1 MFKTIGI
8 EDLEPGM
15 YVQKIVQQK
24 GSLKIKSQGKVTTR
38 AMVEMLKTQGVK
50 KLEIDLSKA
59 FSLEKT
65 QIEQPAVEPQISK
78 QAMKRTSFDA
88 ELIDAKTLY
97 EKGKR
102 LQEKLM
108 DAVLREL
115 PIDLAIPQEFAKKL
129 INSVDRNPN
138 ALMCL
143 TRIREKDTY
152 LLEHSLNV
160 AIILA
165 NFAKYLELDELV
177 VTELALAGFVHDI
190 GKIKIPDEILH
201 KPGRLDEQEMTV
213 MRDHVFYGIRTLREM
228 DLPQHIIR
236 TMSEHHERL
245 DGKGYPEGL
254 KGDEISQHGRM
265 IAICDTY
272 DAIVA
277 DRCYKP
283 GMPSK
288 RALQILLKDAPEKYD
303 RELVQKFIQCVG
315 IYPTGS
321 LVKLDNDQ
329 IALVVEQSEKH
340 PLKPTVKVFYSIRGS
355 HYVSPRTIDLAQSQI
370 NIHSAVMASDYGL
383 DFNRFFEE
391 KIAL

>member
-1 MFKTIGI
+1 MFRTIGI
-8 EDLEPGM
+8 KDLKPGM
-15 YVQKIVQQK
+15 YVQKIVLQK
-24 GSLKIKSQGKVTTR
+24 GSLKIKSQGKVTTQT
-38 AMVEMLKTQGVK
+38 MVDKLKKQGVK
-50 KLEIDLSKA
+50 KLEIDPSKA
-59 FSLEKT
+59 FSSE
-65 QIEQPAVEPQISK
+65 QSSIEDPANHHQPVKKAV
-78 QAMKRTSFDA
+78 KRTSFDT

-108 DAVLREL
+108 ESVLREL
-115 PIDLAIPQEFAKKL
+115 PMDLAIPTEFAKKL
-129 INSVDRNPN
+129 ISSLERNHN

-165 NFAKYLELDELV
+165 NFARHLQFDDTV

-201 KPGRLDEQEMTV
+201 KPSRLNKQEMTV
-213 MRDHVFYGIRTLREM
+213 MRNHVLYGIQTLEEM
-228 DLPQHIIR
+228 DLPEHIIR

-245 DGKGYPEGL
+245 DGKGYPKGL
-254 KGDEISQHGRM
+254 KSAEISQYGQM
-265 IAICDTY
+265 IAVCDVY

-277 DRCYKP
+277 DRCYKA
-283 GMPSK
+283 GESSK
-288 RALQILLKDAPEKYD
+288 RAMQILLKDSPEKYD

-321 LVKLDNDQ
+321 LVKLDNEQ
-329 IALVVEQSEKH
+329 IALVVGQAENQ
-340 PLKPTVKVFYSIRGS
+340 PLKPMVKVFYSIRGS
-355 HYVSPRTIDLAQSQI
+355 HYVSPKTIEMAKSHI
-370 NIHSAVMASDYGL
+370 NIDSAVMASDYNL

-391 KIAL
+391 KIAV

>member
-1 MFKTIGI
+1 MFKTISI
-8 EDLEPGM
+8 KDLKPGM
-15 YVQKIVQQK
+15 YVQKIVQQQ
-24 GSLKIKSQGKVTTR
+24 GSLKIKSQGKVTTQ
-38 AMVEMLKTQGVK
+38 AMVDKLKTQGVK
-50 KLEIDLSKA
+50 KLEIDPSKE
-59 FSLEKT
+59 FSSEETNIESPVAQPQPVKKT
-65 QIEQPAVEPQISK
+65 V
-78 QAMKRTSFDA
+78 KRTSFDA
-88 ELIDAKTLY
+88 ELVDAKTLY
-97 EKGKR
+97 DKGKR

-108 DAVLREL
+108 DAVLRDL
-115 PIDLAIPQEFAKKL
+115 PIDISIPTEFAKKL
-129 INSVDRNPN
+129 ISSLDRNQS

-165 NFAKYLELDELV
+165 NFAKHLQLDDVV

-201 KPGRLDEQEMTV
+201 KPSRLDEQEMTV
-213 MRDHVFYGIRTLREM
+213 MRDHVLYGVQTLQQME
-228 DLPQHIIR
+228 LSEHIVRI
-236 TMSEHHERL
+236 MSEHHERL
-245 DGKGYPEGL
+245 DGKGYPNGL
-254 KGDEISQHGRM
+254 KGAEISQYGRM

-277 DRCYKP
+277 DRCYKA

-288 RALQILLKDAPEKYD
+288 RALQILLKESPNQFD

-321 LVKLDNDQ
+321 LVKLDNEQ
-329 IALVVEQSEKH
+329 IAMVVEQTENQ
-340 PLKPTVKVFYSIRGS
+340 PLKPIVKVFYSIRGS
-355 HYVSPRTIDLAQSQI
+355 HYISPKAIDLTQSQI
-370 NIHSAVMASDYGL
+370 NIDSAVMANDYSL

-391 KIAL
+391 KIAI